1 MANFAILVPR
11 TLLKIS
17 IENKSGCD
25 KVVTELSGVIFW
37 SEIVIVMSSRS
48 RSRVRFRNHTYNF
61 RLNCTPR
68 FDAAKT
74 VEASNMAVL
83 DLFRIT
89 EVDSSCFSRFVA
101 FQCADIVLK

>member
-17 IENKSGCD
+17 IENKSGCN
-25 KVVTELSGVIFW
+25 KGVTELSGVLFW
-37 SEIVIVMSSRS
+37 SEIVIVMSSRG
-48 RSRVRFRNHTYNF
+48 RVRFRNHTYNF